1 MDISKIL
8 DYQKLDTELFKLEKR
23 LRDNPNKKTANEMS
37 TNAKNAQQRSFQLE
51 EKAGSLIKEIDT
63 IKKQFEVQTEKMQQI
78 MAKDLEKLSKEEV
91 DSLLSVKDK
100 LAQNLTILDKNLT
113 KLAESVNAVLADFN
127 KTLKVYN
134 AARDKFAE
142 SKAEYDKEVK
152 ELEPTKQKLE
162 KELASLEKG
171 IEAKLMTK
179 YKEKRSDNIFP
190 VLVPLKENSC
200 GGCHMELPA
209 AQISK
214 LQNDGIYS
222 CEHCHRIIYFK

>member
-1 MDISKIL
+1 MDINKLL
-8 DYQKLDTELFKLEKR
+8 DYQRLDSELFKLEKS

-37 TNAKNAQQRSFQLE
+37 NSAKNAQQRSFQLE
-51 EKAGSLIKEIDT
+51 DKAGSLIKEIET
-63 IKKQFEVQTEKMQQI
+63 IKKQFELQTEKMQQI

-91 DSLLSVKDK
+91 DNLLSVKEK

-113 KLAESVNAVLADFN
+113 KLAESVNVVLADFN

-142 SKAEYDKEVK
+142 SKAEYDKQVK
-152 ELEPTKQKLE
+152 ELEPEKHKLE
-162 KELASLEKG
+162 KELLTLSKG
-171 IEAKLMTK
+171 IDSTLMTK

-214 LQNDGIYS
+214 LKNDGVFS
-222 CEHCHRIIYFK
+222 CEHCRRIIYFK